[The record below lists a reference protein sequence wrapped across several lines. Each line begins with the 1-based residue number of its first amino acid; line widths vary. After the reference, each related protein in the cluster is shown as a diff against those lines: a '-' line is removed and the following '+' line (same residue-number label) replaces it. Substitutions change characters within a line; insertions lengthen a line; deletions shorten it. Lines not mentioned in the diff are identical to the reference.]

1 MWSVRRASGPISRS
15 SRRLGGS
22 ALAALLV
29 YSLSSMLAP
38 LAPVAA
44 AEDPLAPL
52 DTSSPQATYLSF
64 LEQSDAIEQAALDY
78 AADRTFENQRV
89 LAREFGK
96 LEPLFDI
103 SEVPL
108 TARDET
114 VVQSWAYLADILK
127 RVELPDP
134 ATIPDGE
141 MVSDGSVPR
150 WTLPGTE
157 VKITRVDSG
166 EREGDYVFS
175 ADTVAGLPAWRELVQ
190 GQPLLGTEPTAITD
204 WRTWKTTASGPL
216 IPLGLVE
223 ALPDSLRDPLLDSPL
238 WKVIVGILGA
248 MLVTL
253 IVAAWHRWIGSRG
266 PQGTVRGHV
275 LSLTTPIV
283 LVILLEAYRLFMD
296 TQVNSGGTFAELVL
310 FGTTIGY
317 YLALAWAFRALVRLV
332 VEWVI
337 ATPVITEGTYDA
349 QLVRLLSRV
358 ISIVGAIGIVLYG
371 ANDIGIPAL
380 GLLAGLG
387 IGGLVIGLAAQGTVE
402 NLIGGLTLYTDQPF
416 RLGDFVA
423 LGDDLGTVD
432 MIGPRSTRIRKL
444 DGTRL
449 SVPNSEITKS
459 RVTNFTQR
467 ANVLFLHTVGVRYET
482 TRAQLELLVARI
494 DEGMRDHPLV
504 ISDENM
510 PRVRVVG
517 FGAYSI
523 DIEMR
528 AYIDTTDFN
537 RYVVAQEQL
546 LLMIH
551 RIVEDV
557 GTSIAFPSTTAY
569 LTRDGFTRVATR
581 PDPEG
586 QESTYRV
593 DAV

>member
-1 MWSVRRASGPISRS
+1 M
-15 SRRLGGS
+15 
-22 ALAALLV
+22 LL
-29 YSLSSMLAP
+29 YSLGVTLAP
-38 LAPVAA
+38 LGPVTAA
-44 AEDPLAPL
+44 DDPLAPL

-64 LEQSDAIEQAALDY
+64 LEQSDAIDQAAVEY
-78 AADRTFENQRV
+78 AANRSFEKQRD

-96 LEPLFDI
+96 LERLFDI
-103 SEVPL
+103 SAVPE
-108 TARDET
+108 TTRDET
-114 VVQSWAYLADILK
+114 AVQSWAYLADILM
-127 RVELPDP
+127 RIELPDP
-134 ATIPDGE
+134 STIPDGE
-141 MVSDGSVPR
+141 MLSDGAVPH

-166 EREGDYVFS
+166 EHEGEYVFS
-175 ADTVAGLPAWRELVQ
+175 ADTVAGLPEWRELVQ
-190 GQPLLGTEPTAITD
+190 GQPLLGPEQGAVTD
-204 WRTWKTTASGPL
+204 WRAWETTTSGPL
-216 IPLGLVE
+216 IPLGLIE
-223 ALPDSLRDPLLDSPL
+223 ALPDTLRDPLLGSPL

-253 IVAAWHRWIGSRG
+253 VVAAWYRWIGSRG
-266 PQGTVRGHV
+266 PKGTVRGHV

-283 LVILLEAYRLFMD
+283 LVILLEAYRLFME
-296 TQVNSGGTFAELVL
+296 TQINSGGTFAEFVL
-310 FGTTIGY
+310 FGTTIVY
-317 YLALAWAFRALVRLV
+317 FLALAWAFRALTRLV

-358 ISIVGAIGIVLYG
+358 ISIVGALGIVLYG

-449 SVPNSEITKS
+449 SMPNSEVTKS

-482 TRAQLELLVARI
+482 TREQLELLASRI
-494 DEGMRDHPLV
+494 AEGMREHPLV
-504 ISDENM
+504 IADENM
-510 PRVRVVG
+510 PRVRVAG
-517 FGAYSI
+517 FGASSI
-523 DIEMR
+523 DIEVR

-537 RYVVAQEQL
+537 RYMAVQEQL
-546 LLMIH
+546 LLMVH

-569 LTRDGFTRVATR
+569 LTRDHRIAAGPSVAESPATEVSTLADQR
-581 PDPEG
+581 HGSLAPEAG
-586 QESTYRV
+586 PS
-593 DAV
+593 